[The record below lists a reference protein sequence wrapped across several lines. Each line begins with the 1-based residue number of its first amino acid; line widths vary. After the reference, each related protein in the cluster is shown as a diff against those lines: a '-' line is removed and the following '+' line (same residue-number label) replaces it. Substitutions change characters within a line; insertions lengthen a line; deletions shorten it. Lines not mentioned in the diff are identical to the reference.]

1 MQTAGNT
8 ILITGGATGIGLS
21 IAEIFLREN
30 NRVLICGRREKKL
43 KEAKAKFP
51 QLQTKVS
58 DISDAK
64 DRQRLFRW
72 ATSEFPEVNF
82 LINNAGIQRQIDL
95 TKGIEDLLKGDDE
108 IDINFQAHVQ
118 LTALFIPHLMK
129 QPKAAIINVTS
140 GLGFVPLAF
149 LPVYC
154 ATKAAMHSFTWSLR
168 HQLRKTPIKVIELI
182 PPTVDTE
189 LDRGARESRNK
200 AYRGIPAGPVAEA
213 LLAGLKKDETE
224 ITVGQSEGLRNLNRQ
239 EAEKMFLRMN
249 GGE

>member
-21 IAEIFLREN
+21 ITEIFLREN

-51 QLQTKVS
+51 QLQTMVC

-64 DRQRLFRW
+64 DSQRLFRW

-95 TKGIEDLLKGDDE
+95 TKGMEDLLKGDDE

-189 LDRGARESRNK
+189 LDRGARESRNQ
-200 AYRGIPAGPVAEA
+200 AYRGIPAGPVE
-213 LLAGLKKDETE
+213 
-224 ITVGQSEGLRNLNRQ
+224 
-239 EAEKMFLRMN
+239 
-249 GGE
+249 